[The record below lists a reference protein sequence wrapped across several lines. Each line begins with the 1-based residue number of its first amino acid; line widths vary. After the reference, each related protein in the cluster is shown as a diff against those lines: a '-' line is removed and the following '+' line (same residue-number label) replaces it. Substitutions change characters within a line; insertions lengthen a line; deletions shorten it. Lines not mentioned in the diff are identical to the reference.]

1 MSLTTNRIALSTI
14 KDSHLNS
21 SPSNTPSKDKKL
33 PTLYNSNK
41 PKSKLFSPSHLRI
54 RQPDLI
60 TKSFSIAHSAT
71 SLNKKFSP
79 LRAVSFSDY
88 RSTLSNKPLSSS
100 SSSSSSSPSN
110 LKLQSTDDA
119 FKNDTIG
126 LAATKLKLK
135 LQLALYKVQQNK
147 QTRLKTT
154 KYYNNNNN
162 NNINSYNHKIHKTN
176 GHKSMAIKLN
186 SILGSLESPPTSNRS
201 SPVSAYESPN
211 TTNNNHMVKSS
222 TASLPTPPEQV
233 RTSNYYSHS
242 INVNLNATPRFNKTK
257 LLKNITKPTNSTTS
271 TLNKV
276 ASSRTKNTK
285 INKPSKLK
293 LFQIKKNSIYYC
305 SNQKKLPLS
314 QNNTTHVTN
323 QSKYTN
329 NLDITATNGTTHS
342 FNNMSTPSSQGTVTG
357 GAGNGQSMSF
367 FTFYPTSQEQ
377 KSSQNSTTNVGTT
390 RLPSITVDRTTNE
403 VPSNRNTNHAQN
415 SFYSSL
421 GATNTALPSI
431 NKILKTPIRRA
442 NNASK
447 QFLFQRSFNNAAPLV
462 TNNNNNNNSNTYG
475 NDETTI
481 DEDNDMTIIQNTTIS
496 NTTID
501 QNATIDEEKT
511 EYDVEQEEITQEIKN
526 SNEEDDNEDINSP
539 SKQQDI
545 LTSSPLSNQ
554 QFTTPNKFSVAKS
567 LLQLG
572 GHRM

>member
-1 MSLTTNRIALSTI
+1 
-14 KDSHLNS
+14 
-21 SPSNTPSKDKKL
+21 
-33 PTLYNSNK
+33 
-41 PKSKLFSPSHLRI
+41 
-54 RQPDLI
+54 
-60 TKSFSIAHSAT
+60 
-71 SLNKKFSP
+71 
-79 LRAVSFSDY
+79 
-88 RSTLSNKPLSSS
+88 
-100 SSSSSSSPSN
+100 
-110 LKLQSTDDA
+110 
-119 FKNDTIG
+119 
-126 LAATKLKLK
+126 
-135 LQLALYKVQQNK
+135 
-147 QTRLKTT
+147 
-154 KYYNNNNN
+154 
-162 NNINSYNHKIHKTN
+162 
-176 GHKSMAIKLN
+176 
-186 SILGSLESPPTSNRS
+186 
-201 SPVSAYESPN
+201 
-211 TTNNNHMVKSS
+211 
-222 TASLPTPPEQV
+222 
-233 RTSNYYSHS
+233 
-242 INVNLNATPRFNKTK
+242 
-257 LLKNITKPTNSTTS
+257 LLKNITKPTNSATS

-285 INKPSKLK
+285 INKSSKLK

-377 KSSQNSTTNVGTT
+377 ESSQNSTTNVGTT

-462 TNNNNNNNSNTYG
+462 TNNNNNNSNTYG